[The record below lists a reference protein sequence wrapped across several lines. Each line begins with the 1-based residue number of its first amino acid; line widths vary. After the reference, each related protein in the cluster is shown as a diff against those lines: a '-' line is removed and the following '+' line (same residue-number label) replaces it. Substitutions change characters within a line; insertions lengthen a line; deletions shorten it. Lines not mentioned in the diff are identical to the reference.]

1 MISDRVK
8 ALVGEHIVS
17 VEQLEVLLLL
27 RQNAAQDWTPAQ
39 VHDQIKSS
47 IGSVTDRLAS
57 LESHGFLRRQDDRYQ
72 YDGTNPN
79 DAAVAELAVAY
90 SERRFSIIDLI
101 FSKPT
106 DKLRVFARAFRIRG
120 DNG

>member
-1 MISDRVK
+1 MIPDRVK

-27 RQNAAQDWTPAQ
+27 RESADQDWTPAQ
-39 VHDQIKSS
+39 VNDQIKSS
-47 IGSVTDRLAS
+47 VGSVTERLAN
-57 LESHGFLRRQDDRYQ
+57 LESRGFLRRQADRYQ
-72 YDGTNPN
+72 YDRTNPN

-106 DKLRVFARAFRIRG
+106 DKLRVFARAFKIRG